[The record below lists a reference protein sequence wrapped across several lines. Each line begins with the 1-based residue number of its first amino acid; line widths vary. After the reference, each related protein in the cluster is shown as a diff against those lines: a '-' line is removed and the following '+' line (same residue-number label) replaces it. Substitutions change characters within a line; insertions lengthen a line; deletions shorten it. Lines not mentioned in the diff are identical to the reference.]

1 MMGIQ
6 DFISYVDALPADCI
20 EVKEKD
26 TTQFHLPRNNEI
38 VCPTCGSHYVYID
51 HYRTQRLRGLP
62 DTAGAYIYNRRNR
75 IHFFACIRDRLGI
88 GCDKFERRKK
98 LRRNR

>member
-62 DTAGAYIYNRRNR
+62 DTAGAYIYNRRR
-75 IHFFACIRDRLGI
+75 
-88 GCDKFERRKK
+88 
-98 LRRNR
+98 